1 MLTPLKRHRS
11 GVYCIS
17 FKGCSGQGHVPP
29 PLSPLNGKNLGRA
42 WNHSWDL
49 HWRVSLNH
57 DGWLTSRLQKLIL
70 FSQLFRFGSIPTSYA
85 LGWRAPAAPPSC
97 RSSRTAGTAPC
108 FQADGRN
115 STPLLPATQRATSV
129 PTWRT
134 GWKHL
139 SLSFESSKFLSPY
152 FFQIF
157 STVFSCKSLVYNKA
171 VLSKALWTQFLWKL

>member
-1 MLTPLKRHRS
+1 MHIARGKKKKSSSDKQIKKKENILTLLTLKMLTPLKRHRS

-85 LGWRAPAAPPSC
+85 LGWRVPAAPPA
-97 RSSRTAGTAPC
+97 AGAAG
-108 FQADGRN
+108 QLE
-115 STPLLPATQRATSV
+115 LLPAFRL
-129 PTWRT
+129 T
-134 GWKHL
+134 GEEFD
-139 SLSFESSKFLSPY
+139 SLTPCNSESNQCPNMENWVETPLP
-152 FFQIF
+152 
-157 STVFSCKSLVYNKA
+157 
-171 VLSKALWTQFLWKL
+171 